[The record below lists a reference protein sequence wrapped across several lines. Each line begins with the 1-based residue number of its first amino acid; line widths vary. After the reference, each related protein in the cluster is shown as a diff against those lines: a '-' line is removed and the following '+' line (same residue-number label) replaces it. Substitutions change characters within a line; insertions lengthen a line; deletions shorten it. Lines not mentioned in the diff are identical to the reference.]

1 MVAMR
6 IIAFF
11 LLLFSPYPCWLSA
24 DDCLPSAKTIQGI
37 AQGRW
42 LIESAVFGP
51 HDQITKVWSSV
62 VSISGDGF
70 SISNFLDPTKELKG
84 KIQLD
89 QKDANAFDVSLEELD
104 FASLGEP
111 YKIAASTLKGII
123 RLDSEN
129 KITLAVN
136 QETSTD
142 RPKKFESKSSVF
154 LIRLQRAP
162 TDFIDYPKEIKV
174 SVTNTGGQPVEGAI
188 AARFH
193 QKSQRPG
200 QDLPT
205 LKYFDQKTTD
215 EDGVVMFPYENL
227 PRVIRDE
234 PSKQIA
240 FPMLSPPSLAGG
252 ELQVKLAAEC
262 QLLGSI
268 TCKELEDEGRPIG
281 WTNVYLQQ
289 NGNSVAS
296 CDSMTG
302 TFDFVVPPGE
312 YQLRAYG
319 STLNPRILTVTV
331 PADRTTFTVDPIDL
345 KLSELTRLKG
355 KPAPEFVNVAGWHG
369 EPIKLSELKGKY
381 VLVDFWGYWCGPC
394 VGAMPVLIEL
404 HEKFSDKGLVIVGVH
419 VDGEGEVD
427 TADKL
432 KEKLTHIVKDIW
444 KGKEL
449 PFSNALV
456 SGKEEG
462 EGDQLL
468 RVGTPSI
475 YGILNY
481 PTTILID
488 REGVIVGQFHAG
500 DIDSATTKIEE
511 LLGIKPKQ

>member
-1 MVAMR
+1 
-6 IIAFF
+6 
-11 LLLFSPYPCWLSA
+11 
-24 DDCLPSAKTIQGI
+24 
-37 AQGRW
+37 
-42 LIESAVFGP
+42 
-51 HDQITKVWSSV
+51 
-62 VSISGDGF
+62 
-70 SISNFLDPTKELKG
+70 
-84 KIQLD
+84 
-89 QKDANAFDVSLEELD
+89 
-104 FASLGEP
+104 
-111 YKIAASTLKGII
+111 
-123 RLDSEN
+123 
-129 KITLAVN
+129 
-136 QETSTD
+136 
-142 RPKKFESKSSVF
+142 
-154 LIRLQRAP
+154 
-162 TDFIDYPKEIKV
+162 
-174 SVTNTGGQPVEGAI
+174 
-188 AARFH
+188 
-193 QKSQRPG
+193 
-200 QDLPT
+200 
-205 LKYFDQKTTD
+205 
-215 EDGVVMFPYENL
+215 
-227 PRVIRDE
+227 
-234 PSKQIA
+234 
-240 FPMLSPPSLAGG
+240 
-252 ELQVKLAAEC
+252 
-262 QLLGSI
+262 
-268 TCKELEDEGRPIG
+268 
-281 WTNVYLQQ
+281 
-289 NGNSVAS
+289 
-296 CDSMTG
+296 MTG
-302 TFDFVVPPGE
+302 SFDFVVPPGE

-319 STLNPRILTVTV
+319 STLHPRILTVTV

-369 EPIKLSELKGKY
+369 EPIKLSELKGKF